1 MGRKRSFLGFL
12 ATLVLALF
20 TANAFAEGYSC
31 PTYKKYT
38 TCNVGYYL
46 TSAEPGNE
54 CADCT
59 TISNTEDYGGVTI
72 DGGVRERSCNGTYTS
87 SLGNDTVGTGAC
99 TECSNYVYNCECN
112 DGYSAV
118 NQGAESCTCVQDTFT
133 ITVQKNGGTGALSV
147 VDGTNATGTT
157 DLVFQCTSGD
167 IITMPIWGTSSNTLT
182 KTNSVF
188 TGWSESSFTCSSDKT
203 ITAQWSD
210 CANCVAGEGVS
221 TCSDSVVNNACKS
234 TVTSCENGYENG
246 VCTGN
251 ECTCSVAEY
260 TIHIARAGGVGA
272 LTVNGRTD
280 STYDIYFT
288 CQHGQTFT
296 LPEWDGTTNAMA
308 KSGYVFTGWDAEST
322 VTCTADRTITAQWG
336 TCATAS
342 VGDGVESSENTGIVD
357 NTCTY
362 LHMCKAGYW
371 NASHNTT
378 SDESSISCTQCPIN
392 YRDGAG
398 TTSEKYCLGTFKR
411 RGEENACSQP
421 ANSQSYECAT
431 CTPETCEY
439 TKYYNGQ
446 VVSNCTPTNCTQD
459 VASYTCLANYYDNGA
474 GSCSKCGDNSSTSAG
489 NSATACTCVQGYS
502 ADGTPDGAKTTT
514 SAACKA
520 VTYTITYNLNQ
531 GTNYTGAPANYT
543 YGVGATINGTPTR
556 TGYTFEGWC
565 TDANLTQN
573 CAKTQTISTTDTGIK
588 EFWAKWSANKYTV
601 TYACGSGTTGSAP
614 ANGTATYNQAFTPAA
629 NTCVK
634 DGFDFGGWN
643 DGSTIRAAGT
653 AFTWTYTSNKTFTA
667 TWNPKGATTIT
678 YNKDGG
684 TINGNYTT
692 ACNVETATF
701 ALPTDVTKPGYTF
714 AGWYN
719 ESGSKVETVAQGTCT
734 GALTFTAKWDA
745 CNSTTDGACNC
756 ATGTYPVNGTCTNCT
771 KSCAS
776 VTGYPDGE
784 YNVCQAQTDAI
795 CTRTCTV
802 DDVANSAT
810 VGGTVSK
817 GGTVNCYALSC
828 QEDYYLTGASGQTAC
843 EECPANSEDNCGVDA
858 DWSCNEGYEKTAD
871 GKGCKPKT
879 YTVTLDN
886 QGATTAGTT
895 SVTATFDTIL
905 PNITVPTKTDYEFGG
920 YYDAKN
926 CSGTQYYNAAGT
938 GLKAW
943 TTANAGTLYACWV
956 LDVFYCEAGKA
967 ADGTA
972 CSAGYFCP
980 GDKVAAGTE
989 NDTTNGCERK
999 CPSATGK
1006 TVTST
1011 SGATLVTQC
1020 SASGDVDIYESTN
1033 TTVTGSGTKTCSWD
1047 GDSYD
1052 ASCNTVPKSC
1062 IGGYYRPADNS
1073 PFCNPVGYGYYR
1085 GNSDGIRTRNLCS
1098 DLSGADST
1106 VTTKTETSSA
1116 ATACYNTCSAIKTT
1130 DGNGVRNPVNATEN
1144 YNGTTIPVCSYT
1156 TSCNGGYSASGD
1168 ACVAETYKIT
1178 LNHNGGTSGTN
1189 VIYLKYGVAWMDA
1202 SGNTITTV
1210 EKPVLSGQTFG
1221 GYLAGNTV
1229 VVDAT
1234 GAIVGKNTL
1243 FEANATITATWSTN
1257 PTIACKAGTYYPGT
1271 GASCV
1276 PCTEGSFCEGVS
1288 AVQETGEA
1296 GRTTC
1301 ASLNGK
1307 YTAAVDVNG
1316 NEMTVT
1322 ISSAAESDSA
1332 EDCFATNVAYTPNQ
1346 YTAGSQT
1353 CMYDETAKSYTV
1365 GCSAQTVITCA
1376 GGYAL
1381 ATDTA
1386 VVCTPVG
1393 YGYYSPDKVLS
1404 ATQCPPLDSDSSERG
1419 TTQSTTAR
1427 SSEDCI
1433 IDNLWFEND
1442 TSGQRRQCFWTEASG
1457 AYDQNCP
1464 QSTVVTCIAGYWYD
1478 ASLFASDSTDE
1489 KYCVPVG
1496 DGAWSPAQSECDG
1509 EDLHPTAVGCSTKK
1523 NMCPGGATT
1532 GREDASSV
1540 LHCEGVCPENSYCVD
1555 GVEYSCS
1562 VETGGEYPLSQ
1573 AGSDEI
1579 GDCYKEGCTQRCS
1592 KLDSVEVGT
1601 ELCVPRGTTYSLC
1614 SYYQGHYKTPGV
1626 NYQSAPTVCAI
1637 HPEKT
1642 LAETCPVTLVVCPL
1656 NHYYTPVNDFDT
1668 GTCQPC
1674 SSLALKDPDAKDYTR
1689 STSGTHYEPNSE
1701 TGEKACYTIADLMC
1715 TQPICPLEGTGS
1727 CSYDSNQKISG
1738 GGYLFYGTTVAL
1750 PGVAKAFM
1758 CDTTWACNAGYDTNP
1773 NANIN
1778 PTDSIEDTLP
1788 EELCTPHVYT
1798 MTLDAGYDEGTDVT
1812 LYQKYKDAWYSD
1824 ASATDKITT
1833 VPVLER
1839 ENYTLQGYFTAPS
1852 LPANMVF
1859 DANGGF
1865 IAGDAINAKY
1875 TEDKTFYA
1883 VWSQDV
1889 YQCEAGKYYE
1899 ANANGTDSVLK
1910 DCVAPYYCPGV
1921 GTVAVG
1927 ATGCRSEC
1935 PTPQVTPMAA
1945 PATIA
1950 DGQTSATSCYA
1961 NFAQNPL
1968 SGDELANGDGTWVC
1982 QYSGTSTQG
1991 EYANCN
1997 VVVNS
2002 CDAGYYNQSGTAT
2015 CTTPD
2020 SGYYSPDGD
2029 LVQTKC
2035 PAKTNY
2041 TIGTD
2046 VLRDAIEDCY
2056 VVCSTYVPTVEHSTD
2071 VYVTAGEEYS
2081 KMFYT
2086 DGAYPA
2092 CQYTVECET
2101 GYTAVSGVAPQCK
2114 AKEYE
2119 ITLDKNGGTGDIAD
2133 VVRCTFDGGDCALP
2147 ATSVLKRTGYNTA
2160 NKWCA
2165 NADGTGACYDAG
2177 TIASGN
2183 ISQNGTNTKLYA
2195 IWTPGVFKVNLSAP
2209 DATENAAQ
2217 GPVYLK
2223 YATGWYSD
2231 AAASKAIS
2239 SIGTAL
2245 PVKDGTS
2252 YNFAGY
2258 KLNDIQIV
2266 YADGTLAES
2275 TDALT
2280 ATSVD
2285 NATAMVQWT
2294 KGVTTCQPGYYY
2306 TGTGSDVEGCVV
2318 CKENHWCPG
2327 GSYGTDSGTVG
2338 GLNPC
2343 ENGGLSDGGANAT
2356 NIGVCY
2362 KEGMAYVTYIDTAK
2376 SQRLAEGTW
2385 TCNWGV
2391 IAYDNCHEDTIDI
2404 DWCAAGY
2411 WYDEAQTT
2419 INCVAVGA
2427 DNWSAEAEL
2436 VKYACP
2442 DDGNTN
2448 GATTSDALTDC
2459 QKRVDTYVSET
2470 NLAKGSHVC
2479 SARQDGNV
2487 VKYDQNCQAGTI
2499 EIAWCE
2505 GGYWYDE
2512 SQTKTDCVEVGI
2524 GRYSPEGDMLPYDC
2538 PAGGTT
2544 TTTNASTPHG
2554 VCQKTKTYPGIEYTG
2569 PAVHGTGVHGCLYD
2583 QAADGMMFG
2592 DEKSDGYVSCGTI
2605 TMTKCDAGYWWQNG
2619 ETVCKV
2625 VDYNHFG
2632 PVADANNSGY
2642 PTGRM
2647 ACPDNGLTLGAQ
2659 SADATACYLEQ
2670 LACNVNN
2677 GTGEQTRFYD
2687 SAAVSDTAGYNV
2699 CFANGQ
2705 NVDCDT
2711 VCTITGCENGFTL
2724 IDGACINCP
2733 ENHVCTPEDGQRTCA
2748 DATGGTHTKA
2758 DAGTTDV
2765 AYCYSDCA
2773 VIENAYQMSGRDY
2786 YGANV
2791 ADTCKIEVCAAGYT
2805 MSNGQCI
2812 ECPAGMVCDPSSGD
2826 DTPKS
2831 CATLTGGEHTE
2842 SAAKSDSINDCYKVC
2857 EPYEVVNGTAVPKSD
2872 KAYYPNDCEFTG
2884 VSVNGNPCEIVNGVC
2899 IETSCSSSF
2908 EMVNGICKPCAREHA
2923 ISYKPTG
2930 NCVVE
2935 SCASGYHPNGQQCE
2949 EDVIECSAPNAVAAT
2964 QTWIASKNAFGACVI
2979 TECED
2984 GYHLGENACQV
2995 DEQVCELEHGIGTRE
3010 WNHKTNRWG
3019 DCIATKCD
3027 PGYTNDPSL
3036 TNELWE
3042 QCGRCNNMYS
3052 ANGELAAS
3060 SYVQG
3065 CEIAACMYQ
3074 GELYT
3079 LENNECRLICDT
3091 YSDETGSRRWNA
3103 SRGKCERTCEPGYTS
3118 W

>member
-46 TSAEPGNE
+46 TSAEPGNA

-59 TISNTEDYGGVTI
+59 TISNTEDNDDVTI
-72 DGGVRERSCNGTYTS
+72 DNGVRTKSCDGKYTS
-87 SLGNDTVGTGAC
+87 SSGDDTVGTDAC
-99 TECSNYVYNCECN
+99 TGCSNYVYNCACN
-112 DGYSAV
+112 EGFHADD
-118 NQGAESCTCVQDTFT
+118 QGTESCTCVQDTFT
-133 ITVQKNGGTGALSV
+133 ITVQKNGGTGALSAA
-147 VDGTNATGTT
+147 DGTNATGTK

-167 IITMPIWGTSSNTLT
+167 TITMPIWGTSSNTLT

-188 TGWSESSFTCSSDKT
+188 TGWSESSFTCSGDKT
-203 ITAQWSD
+203 ITAQWDD
-210 CANCVAGEGVS
+210 CAAATKGTGV
-221 TCSDSVVNNACKS
+221 
-234 TVTSCENGYENG
+234 
-246 VCTGN
+246 
-251 ECTCSVAEY
+251 
-260 TIHIARAGGVGA
+260 
-272 LTVNGRTD
+272 
-280 STYDIYFT
+280 
-288 CQHGQTFT
+288 
-296 LPEWDGTTNAMA
+296 
-308 KSGYVFTGWDAEST
+308 
-322 VTCTADRTITAQWG
+322 
-336 TCATAS
+336 ATATLT
-342 VGDGVESSENTGIVD
+342 GVESNVCKYTH
-357 NTCTY
+357 TCDT
-362 LHMCKAGYW
+362 GYW
-371 NASHNTT
+371 NTNHGESTTDASIN
-378 SDESSISCTQCPIN
+378 CTLCPDT
-392 YRDGAG
+392 YQDGAG
-398 TTSEKYCLGTFKR
+398 TTAEELCVATMTKEGTETPCSKPA
-411 RGEENACSQP
+411 NAYDYTCKTCPVRSCEYQQQYDGTMISDCTAQDCSQ
-421 ANSQSYECAT
+421 
-431 CTPETCEY
+431 
-439 TKYYNGQ
+439 
-446 VVSNCTPTNCTQD
+446 V
-459 VASYTCLANYYDNGA
+459 VASFTCLANYYDNGA
-474 GSCSKCGDNSSTSAG
+474 GSCSKCGDNSSTRSG
-489 NSATACTCVQGYS
+489 NSETVCTCDTGYS
-502 ADGTPDGAKTTT
+502 TDGTPDGSKTTT

-520 VTYTITYNLNQ
+520 ITYAITYNLNE
-531 GTNYTGAPANYT
+531 GSNYTGAPENYT

-565 TDANLTQN
+565 TDADLTEN
-573 CAKTQTISTTDTGIK
+573 CAKTQTISTTDTGHK
-588 EFWAKWSANKYTV
+588 AYYAKWSENRYTV

-614 ANGTATYNQAFTPAA
+614 ANGTAIYSQAFTPAA

-643 DGSTIRAAGT
+643 DGSTIRAAGI
-653 AFTWTYTSNKTFTA
+653 AFTWTYTSDKTFTA
-667 TWNPKGATTIT
+667 TWNPKGAITIT

-684 TINGNYTT
+684 TINGDYTT

-701 ALPTDVTKPGYTF
+701 ALPTDVTKPGYRF
-714 AGWYN
+714 KGWYN
-719 ESGSKVETVAQGTCT
+719 ESGTKVETVAQGTCT
-734 GALTFTAKWDA
+734 GALTFTARWDA

-756 ATGTYPVNGTCTNCT
+756 ATGTYPVDGTCTDCT

-776 VTGYPDGE
+776 VTGYPDGY
-784 YNVCQAQTDAI
+784 YNVCQSRTDAI
-795 CTRTCTV
+795 CTRACVPT
-802 DDVANSAT
+802 DVANSAT

-817 GGTVNCYALSC
+817 GGTNNCYALSC
-828 QEDYYLTGASGQTAC
+828 QEDYYLTGATGQTAC
-843 EECPANSEDNCGVDA
+843 EECPPNSEDGCGVDA
-858 DWSCNEGYEKTAD
+858 DWSCNDGYEKTAD
-871 GKGCKPKT
+871 GLGCKPKT

-905 PNITVPTKTDYEFGG
+905 PNITAPTKTDYKFGG

-938 GLKAW
+938 GSKAW
-943 TTANAGTLYACWV
+943 TTANAGTLYACWD
-956 LDVFYCEAGKA
+956 LDVFYCDAGKA

-972 CSAGYFCP
+972 CSEGYFCP
-980 GDKVAAGTE
+980 GDKVDAGME
-989 NDTTNGCERK
+989 NDTINGCERK
-999 CPSATGK
+999 CPSETGK
-1006 TVTST
+1006 TITSA
-1011 SGATLVTQC
+1011 SGAKLITQC
-1020 SASGDVDIYESTN
+1020 SASGDVDIYAEDRTKYPN
-1033 TTVTGSGTKTCSWD
+1033 ATGKGTKTCAWD

-1062 IGGYYRPADNS
+1062 IGGFYRPADNS

-1085 GNSDGIRTRNLCS
+1085 GSSDGIRTSNLCS
-1098 DLSGADST
+1098 DLPGADST
-1106 VTTKTETSSA
+1106 VTTKTEISSA
-1116 ATACYNTCSAIKTT
+1116 ATECYNTCSPIKTT
-1130 DGNGVRNPVNATEN
+1130 DGHGVRNPVNPTEN
-1144 YNGTTIPVCSYT
+1144 YNGTTFPACSYT
-1156 TSCNGGYSASGD
+1156 TSCSAGYSASD
-1168 ACVAETYKIT
+1168 DVCVAETYKIT
-1178 LNHNGGTSGTN
+1178 LNHNGGTSGTSA
-1189 VIYLKYGVAWMDA
+1189 IYLKYGVAWMDA

-1221 GYLAGNTV
+1221 GYLSGNTV
-1229 VVDAT
+1229 VVDST
-1234 GAIVGKNTL
+1234 GAIVGKTTL

-1276 PCTEGSFCEGVS
+1276 PCTAGSFCEGVS
-1288 AVQETGEA
+1288 AVQGTGEA

-1301 ASLNGK
+1301 ASLNGEYK
-1307 YTAAVDVNG
+1307 AAVDFDG
-1316 NEMTVT
+1316 DEMTVT
-1322 ISSAAESDSA
+1322 ISSPAESDSA

-1353 CMYDETAKSYTV
+1353 CKYDETAKSYTV
-1365 GCSAQTVITCA
+1365 DCSAQTVITCA

-1386 VVCTPVG
+1386 VVCTPAG
-1393 YGYYSPDKVLS
+1393 KGYYSPDKVLS
-1404 ATQCPPLDSDSSERG
+1404 ATQCPLNTETNTHG
-1419 TTQSTTAR
+1419 TTQKTTTA
-1427 SSEDCI
+1427 SVEGCVM
-1433 IDNLWFEND
+1433 DNLWFEND

-1478 ASLFASDSTDE
+1478 ASLFASDSTVE

-1509 EDLHPTAVGCSTKK
+1509 EDLQPTAAGCSTKK

-1532 GREDASSV
+1532 GREDAYSV
-1540 LHCEGVCPENSYCVD
+1540 LQCEGVCPENSYCVD

-1562 VETGGEYPLSQ
+1562 TETGGEYPYSA

-1579 GDCYKEGCTQRCS
+1579 GDCYKEQSGCACS
-1592 KLDSVEVGT
+1592 QECPGIDATVLLCEHDTTNTFSGIVYAANPDECVLASTGAPKACPYTKITCKTNRYFSGSLSGDWACEQCSTLEGNYTLSNPSLGRVDATSDNGSAACYKRTKLFCT
-1601 ELCVPRGTTYSLC
+1601 
-1614 SYYQGHYKTPGV
+1614 
-1626 NYQSAPTVCAI
+1626 AP
-1637 HPEKT
+1637 
-1642 LAETCPVTLVVCPL
+1642 VCPL
-1656 NHYYTPVNDFDT
+1656 
-1668 GTCQPC
+1668 GTTMESC
-1674 SSLALKDPDAKDYTR
+1674 LYDPDEYLSNKGWQFYGDDTIYPA
-1689 STSGTHYEPNSE
+1689 
-1701 TGEKACYTIADLMC
+1701 TGASNF
-1715 TQPICPLEGTGS
+1715 ICPATSEDGSYFECLEG
-1727 CSYDSNQKISG
+1727 YDKNEDADI
-1738 GGYLFYGTTVAL
+1738 
-1750 PGVAKAFM
+1750 
-1758 CDTTWACNAGYDTNP
+1758 D
-1773 NANIN
+1773 
-1778 PTDSIEDTLP
+1778 PTDGTASDP
-1788 EELCTPHVYT
+1788 SELCTPHVYA

-1824 ASATDKITT
+1824 ASTTEKITT
-1833 VPVLER
+1833 VPVFER

-1852 LPANMVF
+1852 LPANIVF
-1859 DANGGF
+1859 DANGVF
-1865 IAGDAINAKY
+1865 IATDAINAKY

-1883 VWSQDV
+1883 VWAQDV

-1921 GTVAVG
+1921 ESVAVG

-1950 DGQTSATSCYA
+1950 GGQTSATSCYA

-1968 SGDELANGDGTWVC
+1968 SGEELANGDGTWVC

-2020 SGYYSPDGD
+2020 SGYYSPEDD

-2086 DGAYPA
+2086 DGTYPA

-2177 TIASGN
+2177 AIAGGN

-2245 PVKDGTS
+2245 PIKDGTS

-2306 TGTGSDVEGCVV
+2306 TGTGSEDEGCVA

-2362 KEGMAYVTYIDTAK
+2362 KEGMAYVTYVDTAK
-2376 SQRLAEGTW
+2376 TQRLAEGTW

-2411 WYDEAQTT
+2411 WYDEAQTA

-2442 DDGNTN
+2442 DGGNTN

-2479 SARQDGNV
+2479 SARQDGNA

-2524 GRYSPEGDMLPYDC
+2524 GRYSPKGDMLPYDC

-2647 ACPDNGLTLGAQ
+2647 ACPDNGLTLGTQ

-2670 LACNVNN
+2670 LTCNVNN

-2687 SAAVSDTAGYNV
+2687 SASVSDTAGYNV

-2786 YGANV
+2786 YGANI
-2791 ADTCKIEVCAAGYT
+2791 ADTCKVEVCAAGYT
-2805 MSNGQCI
+2805 MNNGQCI

-2857 EPYEVVNGTAVPKSD
+2857 EPYEVVNGTAVPVSD

-2884 VSVNGNPCEIVNGVC
+2884 MSVNGNPCEIVDGVC

-2908 EMVNGICKPCAREHA
+2908 EMINGICKPCAREHA
-2923 ISYKPTG
+2923 ISYKPSG

-2949 EDVIECSAPNAVAAT
+2949 EDVIGCSAPNAVAAT
-2964 QTWIASKNAFGACVI
+2964 QTWIASKNAFGACII

-2995 DEQVCELEHGIGTRE
+2995 DEQTCELEHGIGTRE
-3010 WNHKTNRWG
+3010 WNHKTNKWG

-3027 PGYTNDPSL
+3027 PGYTNDPSQ

>member
-38 TCNVGYYL
+38 ICNVGYYL

-59 TISNTEDYGGVTI
+59 TVSNTEDYDDVTI
-72 DGGVRERSCNGTYTS
+72 DGGVRTKSCDGTYTS
-87 SLGNDTVGTGAC
+87 SSGDDTVGTGAC
-99 TECSNYVYNCECN
+99 TGCSNYVYNCECN
-112 DGYSAV
+112 DGFSAD
-118 NQGAESCTCVQDTFT
+118 NQGTESCTCVQDTFT
-133 ITVQKNGGTGALSV
+133 ITVRKNGGTGALSV

-157 DLVFQCTSGD
+157 DLEFQCASGD
-167 IITMPIWGTSSNTLT
+167 VITMPIWGTSSNNLT

-188 TGWSESSFTCSSDKT
+188 TGWSESSFTCSGDKT

-210 CANCVAGEGVS
+210 CATATKGTGV
-221 TCSDSVVNNACKS
+221 
-234 TVTSCENGYENG
+234 
-246 VCTGN
+246 
-251 ECTCSVAEY
+251 
-260 TIHIARAGGVGA
+260 
-272 LTVNGRTD
+272 
-280 STYDIYFT
+280 
-288 CQHGQTFT
+288 
-296 LPEWDGTTNAMA
+296 
-308 KSGYVFTGWDAEST
+308 
-322 VTCTADRTITAQWG
+322 
-336 TCATAS
+336 ATATLT
-342 VGDGVESSENTGIVD
+342 GVESNVCKYTH
-357 NTCTY
+357 TCDT
-362 LHMCKAGYW
+362 GYW
-371 NASHNTT
+371 NTNHGKSTTAASIN
-378 SDESSISCTQCPIN
+378 CTLCPAT
-392 YRDGAG
+392 YQTGAG
-398 TTSEKYCLGTFKR
+398 TTAEGLCVATMTKTGT
-411 RGEENACSQP
+411 ETPCSKP
-421 ANSQSYECAT
+421 ANAYDYTCKSCAVRS
-431 CTPETCEY
+431 CEY
-439 TKYYNGQ
+439 QQQYDGTII
-446 VVSNCTPTNCTQD
+446 SDCTATSCTQE

-474 GSCSKCGDNSSTSAG
+474 GSCSKCGDNSSTRSG
-489 NSATACTCVQGYS
+489 NSETVCTCDTGYS
-502 ADGTPDGAKTTT
+502 TDGTPDGSKTTT

-520 VTYTITYNLNQ
+520 IVYRITYETNR
-531 GTNYTGAPANYT
+531 GTNYTNAPTSYT

-565 TDANLTQN
+565 TDAGLTEN
-573 CAKTQTISTTDTGIK
+573 CAKTQTISTTDTGHK
-588 EFWAKWSANKYTV
+588 AYYAKWSENRYTV

-614 ANGTATYNQAFTPAA
+614 ANGTAIYSQAFTPAA

-653 AFTWTYTSNKTFTA
+653 AFTWTYTSDKTFTA

-701 ALPTDVTKPGYTF
+701 ALPTNVTKPGYTF

-734 GALTFTAKWDA
+734 GALTFTARWNA

-756 ATGTYPVNGTCTNCT
+756 ATGTYPVNGTCTDCT

-776 VTGYPDGE
+776 VTGYPDGN
-784 YNVCQAQTDAI
+784 YNVCQSQTDAI
-795 CTRTCTV
+795 CTRACTV
-802 DDVANSAT
+802 ADVDNSAT

-817 GGTVNCYALSC
+817 GGTNNCYALSC
-828 QEDYYLTGASGQTAC
+828 QEDYYLTGATGQTAC
-843 EECPANSEDNCGVDA
+843 QACPENSEDNCGVDA
-858 DWSCNEGYEKTAD
+858 DWSCNAGYEKTAD
-871 GKGCKPKT
+871 GLGCKPKT

-938 GLKAW
+938 GLKTW
-943 TTANAGTLYACWV
+943 TTANAGTLYACWN

-980 GDKVAAGTE
+980 GDKVAAGME

-999 CPSATGK
+999 CPSETGK
-1006 TVTST
+1006 TVTSA
-1011 SGATLVTQC
+1011 SGAKLVTQC

-1098 DLSGADST
+1098 DLPGADST

-1116 ATACYNTCSAIKTT
+1116 ATACYNTCSQIKTT

-1144 YNGTTIPVCSYT
+1144 YNGTTIPACSYT
-1156 TSCNGGYSASGD
+1156 TSCSAGYSVSGD
-1168 ACVAETYKIT
+1168 VCIAETYKIT
-1178 LNHNGGTSGTN
+1178 LNHNGGTSGTSA
-1189 VIYLKYGVAWMDA
+1189 IYLKYGVAWMDA

-1276 PCTEGSFCEGVS
+1276 PCTAGSFCEGVS
-1288 AVQETGEA
+1288 AVQGTGEA

-1316 NEMTVT
+1316 DEMTVT

-1386 VVCTPVG
+1386 IVCTPVG
-1393 YGYYSPDKVLS
+1393 YGYYSPDKALS

-1419 TTQSTTAR
+1419 TTDSTTAR
-1427 SSEDCI
+1427 SSEDCF

-1457 AYDQNCP
+1457 AYDLNCP
-1464 QSTVVTCIAGYWYD
+1464 QSIVVTCIAGYWYD

-1509 EDLHPTAVGCSTKK
+1509 EDLHPTVVGCSTKK

-1562 VETGGEYPLSQ
+1562 TETGGEYPYSA

-1579 GDCYKEGCTQRCS
+1579 GDCYKEQSGCACSQECPGLNVSVAYCSMNKKDTFDGIVYQAEPDLCVLQDTGSPMACSFKKITCGSDFYFKGDIDGEWSCERCNTLGVCPENNIGPNCYPYS
-1592 KLDSVEVGT
+1592 LSSLGQVDADSVAGSSA
-1601 ELCVPRGTTYSLC
+1601 C
-1614 SYYQGHYKTPGV
+1614 YQRTNLYCT
-1626 NYQSAPTVCAI
+1626 APVC
-1637 HPEKT
+1637 PT
-1642 LAETCPVTLVVCPL
+1642 GGLAE
-1656 NHYYTPVNDFDT
+1656 H
-1668 GTCQPC
+1668 
-1674 SSLALKDPDAKDYTR
+1674 
-1689 STSGTHYEPNSE
+1689 
-1701 TGEKACYTIADLMC
+1701 
-1715 TQPICPLEGTGS
+1715 
-1727 CSYDSNQKISG
+1727 CSYDSASYRENQG
-1738 GGYLFYGTTVAL
+1738 WRFYGSDEVI
-1750 PGVAKAFM
+1750 PGTDENGMRVTNFICPATSEDGSYFE
-1758 CDTTWACNAGYDTNP
+1758 CLVGYDKNED
-1773 NANIN
+1773 ADID
-1778 PTDSIEDTLP
+1778 PTDGTASDP
-1788 EELCTPHVYT
+1788 SELCTPHVYA

-1824 ASATDKITT
+1824 AGTTDKITT

-1859 DANGGF
+1859 DANGEF

-1921 GTVAVG
+1921 GSVAVG

-1950 DGQTSATSCYA
+1950 GGQTSATSCYA

-2020 SGYYSPDGD
+2020 SGYYSPEDD

-2056 VVCSTYVPTVEHSTD
+2056 VVCSTYVPAVEHSTD

-2177 TIASGN
+2177 AIAGGN

-2245 PVKDGTS
+2245 PIKDGTS

-2306 TGTGSDVEGCVV
+2306 TGTGSEDEGCVA

-2362 KEGMAYVTYIDTAK
+2362 KEGMAYVTYVDTAK
-2376 SQRLAEGTW
+2376 TQRLAEGTW

-2411 WYDEAQTT
+2411 WYDEAQTA

-2442 DDGNTN
+2442 DGGNTN

-2479 SARQDGNV
+2479 SARQDGNA

-2647 ACPDNGLTLGAQ
+2647 ACPDNGLTLGTQ

-2670 LACNVNN
+2670 LTCNVNN

-2687 SAAVSDTAGYNV
+2687 SASVSDTAGYNV

-2786 YGANV
+2786 YGANI
-2791 ADTCKIEVCAAGYT
+2791 ADTCKVEVCAAGYT
-2805 MSNGQCI
+2805 MNNGQCI

-2857 EPYEVVNGTAVPKSD
+2857 EPYEVVNGTAVPVSD

-2884 VSVNGNPCEIVNGVC
+2884 MSVNGNPCEIVDGVC

-2908 EMVNGICKPCAREHA
+2908 EMINGICKPCAREHA
-2923 ISYKPTG
+2923 ISYKPSG

-2949 EDVIECSAPNAVAAT
+2949 EDVIGCSAPNAVAAT
-2964 QTWIASKNAFGACVI
+2964 QTWIASKNAFGACII

-2995 DEQVCELEHGIGTRE
+2995 DEQTCELEHGIGTRE
-3010 WNHKTNRWG
+3010 WNHKTNKWG

-3027 PGYTNDPSL
+3027 PGYTNDPSQ